1 MCAGNESSF
10 DFKSLTSD
18 QWQRTRQQI
27 IRRADAARAQ
37 ALRDLGNAV
46 LRGLQTAA
54 WAGAAAAGKWW
65 RAYAAWRERI
75 AAVRELR
82 ALDDRTLK
90 DIGVNRSEIESVVGG
105 QDTTRLRDATI
116 AANRA
121 RPRYPTAG
129 AGTTHAL
136 DPQKRRLV
144 KSQVAAHRSCR
155 DLGALPL
162 SPPELGLARVRH
174 FRLAEVG

>member
-10 DFKSLTSD
+10 DFNSLTSD

-27 IRRADAARAQ
+27 IRRAQAARAQ

-54 WAGAAAAGKWW
+54 WGGAAAAGKWW
-65 RAYAAWRERI
+65 RAYAAWRDRM

-105 QDTTRLRDATI
+105 QDTTRLRDATM

-129 AGTTHAL
+129 AGTTSRR
-136 DPQKRRLV
+136 PQSTTRSIHKN
-144 KSQVAAHRSCR
+144 AA
-155 DLGALPL
+155 
-162 SPPELGLARVRH
+162 
-174 FRLAEVG
+174 